1 MGLRTNPD
9 RILENI
15 DRQRIR
21 EEEAQAGQDRQAVG
35 RELETEIPDVDATTP
50 ERMRRIFEIVERSY
64 TKAASNVEL
73 GKLASHF
80 RTVGDIPT
88 HHARGDISVSIQYI
102 DSARL
107 DDIGMSPF
115 EILPEQTLR
124 SKEGNENE
132 PSRRKCAEGAPPRD
146 PGWRAGGVQEGPTE
160 SSGRAPGPRR
170 HGPCRSAGDHGR
182 AARGGAPTRRRVD
195 PLRLADDRVGNWGRA
210 RRTTPPTQGRA
221 AADHGSEPSPHSFGR
236 T

>member
-21 EEEAQAGQDRQAVG
+21 DEEAQAGQDRQAVG

-50 ERMRRIFEIVERSY
+50 ERMKRIFAIVERSY

-80 RTVGDIPT
+80 RAVGDIPT
-88 HHARGDISVSIQYI
+88 HHARGDVSVSIQYI

-107 DDIGMSPF
+107 DDIGMAPF
-115 EILPEQTLR
+115 EIMPERLIEAKKETKTSRPDVNALKVLR
-124 SKEGNENE
+124 REIRDGVMAAYRKVE
-132 PSRRKCAEGAPPRD
+132 PRVRDALRDRADMGHVAVQVTMDVRPVEVRKPDE
-146 PGWRAGGVQEGPTE
+146 E
-160 SSGRAPGPRR
+160 S
-170 HGPCRSAGDHGR
+170 
-182 AARGGAPTRRRVD
+182 
-195 PLRLADDRVGNWGRA
+195 LL
-210 RRTTPPTQGRA
+210 
-221 AADHGSEPSPHSFGR
+221 
-236 T
+236 

>member
-15 DRQRIR
+15 DRQRTR

-50 ERMRRIFEIVERSY
+50 ERMKRIFAIVERSY

-80 RTVGDIPT
+80 RAVGDIPT
-88 HHARGDISVSIQYI
+88 HHARGDVSVSIQYI

-107 DDIGMSPF
+107 DDIGMAPF
-115 EILPEQTLR
+115 EIFPERLVEAKKETKTSRPDVNALKVLR
-124 SKEGNENE
+124 REI
-132 PSRRKCAEGAPPRD
+132 RD
-146 PGWRAGGVQEGPTE
+146 GVLARVQEGRAEGFGTPSGTAPTWAT
-160 SSGRAPGPRR
+160 SQ
-170 HGPCRSAGDHGR
+170 CRSPWTCGPWTCSHQ
-182 AARGGAPTRRRVD
+182 
-195 PLRLADDRVGNWGRA
+195 
-210 RRTTPPTQGRA
+210 TTSR
-221 AADHGSEPSPHSFGR
+221 SIC
-236 T
+236 